1 MIVIFFRSR
10 PVFGPPL
17 VPVKNGRDKR
27 EVLLKTYKMSK
38 GYKGIMQTS
47 IIIICLVWIIN
58 SIKMSW
64 HTYNHNTIYHGL
76 GKIWFGS

>member
-1 MIVIFFRSR
+1 
-10 PVFGPPL
+10 
-17 VPVKNGRDKR
+17 
-27 EVLLKTYKMSK
+27 
-38 GYKGIMQTS
+38 
-47 IIIICLVWIIN
+47 LVWIIN